1 MKEEAPLILVV
12 EDDSATAELL
22 TLHLTQSGYKVAH
35 AYNGE
40 EAIQK
45 ARTMRPF
52 AITLD
57 VMLPKKDGWE
67 VLQTLKSDPQT
78 ADIPI
83 IIHSIIDN
91 KELAFALGATDYL
104 MKPLDKEALLTKL
117 DELNISRGKVVLP
130 SSILII
136 EEEEVITNSF
146 KEIFEPRD
154 I

>member
-1 MKEEAPLILVV
+1 LILVV

-78 ADIPI
+78 ADIRSSFIRSSTTRNSPLLSALRI
-83 IIHSIIDN
+83 IS
-91 KELAFALGATDYL
+91 
-104 MKPLDKEALLTKL
+104 
-117 DELNISRGKVVLP
+117 
-130 SSILII
+130 
-136 EEEEVITNSF
+136 
-146 KEIFEPRD
+146 
-154 I
+154 